1 MMRIVW
7 QSKDHASSGAATPSA
22 RVQEV
27 AIQAPAQ
34 VCACARPGGGYSST
48 GAVIASVHVQEVP
61 AHKAGQQMSKNGGII
76 GRVTAMPRVRRAM
89 PQGPKLKAC
98 TIKSA
103 RCRTSAEDDG
113 QARAEGDGRAM
124 RSEDNGREEGTD
136 RR

>member
-1 MMRIVW
+1 MRIVW

-27 AIQAPAQ
+27 AIHAPAQ

-48 GAVIASVHVQEVP
+48 GAVIARVHVQEVP

-89 PQGPKLKAC
+89 LQEPKLRARWSSRRDAAHEPAKAPHA
-98 TIKSA
+98 T
-103 RCRTSAEDDG
+103 
-113 QARAEGDGRAM
+113 
-124 RSEDNGREEGTD
+124 
-136 RR
+136 